1 MEDNQE
7 LAACQNKR
15 GRGNVSPYPRLHQ
28 FVTLF
33 RAVTP
38 DRYRLLNRCALR
50 IKRIVGYGLL
60 QALLR

>member
-7 LAACQNKR
+7 LSCLSKKKGEAIPL
-15 GRGNVSPYPRLHQ
+15 SPRLHQ
-28 FVTLF
+28 FVSLF

-38 DRYRLLNRCALR
+38 DRCRLLNRCALR

-60 QALLR
+60 QTLLR